1 MSSYSKSP
9 DNLVIPVRN
18 LKFRL
23 EPGPSDAERWWHGG
37 DPVPTA
43 FFNALSST
51 FPDGERFFM
60 DSVRRFQGLA
70 SEPLR
75 SQIKSFIGQE
85 AVHSREHLEFNA
97 FAAKA
102 GYNIAALERRAKR
115 ALASHEKRSDVRKL
129 AATCALEHFTAILA
143 HALLSADSADLA
155 GAPEEARRLWS
166 WHAVEELEHKAVAY
180 DTFLL
185 ATKGWSRPRRY
196 LVRVAAMMISTW
208 VVMRVIGA
216 NMASLYRQDGINT
229 PKTWWRT
236 LKYLLVAPGAL
247 RRIMVPYARY
257 YRPGFH
263 PWDHD
268 DRDLLAK
275 THARYDLSTG

>member
-1 MSSYSKSP
+1 MPSYSKSP

-70 SEPLR
+70 SEPLK

-97 FAAKA
+97 FAAF
-102 GYNIAALERRAKR
+102 
-115 ALASHEKRSDVRKL
+115 
-129 AATCALEHFTAILA
+129 C
-143 HALLSADSADLA
+143 
-155 GAPEEARRLWS
+155 P
-166 WHAVEELEHKAVAY
+166 VA
-180 DTFLL
+180 
-185 ATKGWSRPRRY
+185 
-196 LVRVAAMMISTW
+196 
-208 VVMRVIGA
+208 
-216 NMASLYRQDGINT
+216 
-229 PKTWWRT
+229 
-236 LKYLLVAPGAL
+236 
-247 RRIMVPYARY
+247 
-257 YRPGFH
+257 
-263 PWDHD
+263 
-268 DRDLLAK
+268 
-275 THARYDLSTG
+275 